1 MVDVV
6 SDEKKEAFKMVLV
19 NRTFKQL
26 QSTGYA
32 LRSGHNRAFYL
43 LVKNIWKPTLLA
55 LMAVALRGG

>member
-6 SDEKKEAFKMVLV
+6 SDEKKIAFKMVLV

-43 LVKNIWKPTLLA
+43 LVKNI
-55 LMAVALRGG
+55 